1 MGDAGLSLRFD
12 RLMDDQDALQMNAL
26 QLAYLGDTVWEM
38 IVRYDLIIQKLNVR
52 HMHQR
57 CVSLVNAHSQSEI
70 LRSLTDTLTDS
81 EKEIVRRGRN
91 AHAKHPVPKNQDPDE
106 YAMATG
112 FEALLGYLYV
122 TGKNDRISELT
133 NHIKEVISNA

>member
-1 MGDAGLSLRFD
+1 MSLRFD

-91 AHAKHPVPKNQDPDE
+91 AHTKHPVPKSQDPDE

>member
-70 LRSLTDTLTDS
+70 LR
-81 EKEIVRRGRN
+81 
-91 AHAKHPVPKNQDPDE
+91 
-106 YAMATG
+106 
-112 FEALLGYLYV
+112 
-122 TGKNDRISELT
+122 
-133 NHIKEVISNA
+133 